1 MRVAIPVLPNGM
13 MNAHLGRTKLMAI
26 AEIVNNQIEK
36 WDVIELGFQVSH
48 NEHPQNDHHHHD
60 HDDHHHH
67 HHKHDHDDHH
77 HHHEHDHHHDHD
89 HSAMREF
96 LEKQNIDFLIIE
108 HLGRG
113 FQLEFQNIKF
123 KIITGAVGKA
133 REVVESAI
141 EQGLIS

>member
-13 MNAHLGRTKLMAI
+13 LNAHLGRTKLMAI

-48 NEHPQNDHHHHD
+48 NEHSQNDHHHD

-67 HHKHDHDDHH
+67 HHHDHDDHH
-77 HHHEHDHHHDHD
+77 HHHEHDHHHD

-133 REVVESAI
+133 REVVENAI
-141 EQGLIS
+141 KQGLIS